1 MAPGGKIGA
10 DDVANEIATAFC
22 YSLFRYCHVARRQTV
37 LARTCVLPN
46 PAARAKSAKEIEI
59 DFYARWCAVLTL
71 AMDCRSPLMT
81 DPVVTRFAPSP
92 TGFLHIGGA
101 RTALFNWLYTRGRAG
116 KMLLRI
122 EDTDRER
129 STKEAID
136 AILDGLKWLGL
147 GWDGETIYQST
158 RVERHRQM
166 VEEMLAAGTAY
177 RCYASAEEV
186 VEMREKARA
195 EGRTRLYDGR
205 WRDRDP
211 SEAPPGVKPAIRLKA
226 PLIGETVVEDQ
237 VQGRV
242 TWQNENLDD
251 LVLLRS
257 DGTPTYM
264 LAVVVD
270 DHDMGVTHIIRGD
283 DHLNNAA
290 RQTQIYHA
298 LGWKVPVMAHIP
310 LIHGPDGSK
319 LSKRHGALGVDA
331 YRAMGY
337 LPVAMRNYLVRLGWS
352 HGDQE
357 IFSTEEMIA
366 AFDLP
371 QIGRSPARFDFAKLE
386 NLNGHYMRLSA
397 DRDLLTA
404 IDELLPHLPNG
415 AEIAAKLTPAVR
427 EQVMA
432 AMPEL
437 KERAKTLVELI
448 SAASFIWA
456 SRPLALD
463 DKARAL
469 LTPEARASLAEVIS
483 ELESVSPWTTE
494 TTELAVRSYAER
506 KAAKLGAVAQPL
518 RAALTGR
525 TTSPG
530 IFNVLVVLGRQESL
544 ARLRDQ
550 TVAN

>member
-1 MAPGGKIGA
+1 
-10 DDVANEIATAFC
+10 
-22 YSLFRYCHVARRQTV
+22 
-37 LARTCVLPN
+37 
-46 PAARAKSAKEIEI
+46 
-59 DFYARWCAVLTL
+59 
-71 AMDCRSPLMT
+71 MT

-92 TGFLHIGGA
+92 TGFLHIGGG
-101 RTALFNWLYTRGRAG
+101 RTALFNWLYARGRGG

-136 AILDGLKWLGL
+136 AILDGLRWLGL
-147 GWDGETIYQST
+147 DWDGDTVYQFQ
-158 RVERHRQM
+158 RVERHREV
-166 VEEMLAAGTAY
+166 VEQMLASGHAY
-177 RCYASAEEV
+177 RCYASPEELTA
-186 VEMREKARA
+186 MREKARA
-195 EGRTRLYDGR
+195 EGKTRLYDGR

-211 SEAPPGVKPAIRLKA
+211 GDAPPGVKPAIRLKA
-226 PLIGETVVEDQ
+226 PLTGETVVEDQ

-251 LVLLRS
+251 FVLLRS
-257 DGTPTYM
+257 DGNPTYM

-290 RQTQIYHA
+290 RQTQIYQA
-298 LGWKVPVMAHIP
+298 LGWTVPVMSHIP

-337 LPVAMRNYLVRLGWS
+337 LPVAMRNYLVRLGWA

-386 NLNGHYMRLSA
+386 SLNGHYMRAERRRRSA
-397 DRDLLTA
+397 RRRWRRCCRTCRTA
-404 IDELLPHLPNG
+404 PT
-415 AEIAAKLTPAVR
+415 IADKLTPAVR
-427 EQVMA
+427 EQIVA

-448 SAASFIWA
+448 DAASFIWTP
-456 SRPLALD
+456 RPLPLD
-463 DKARAL
+463 DKAAAL
-469 LTPEARASLAEVIS
+469 L
-483 ELESVSPWTTE
+483 SPM
-494 TTELAVRSYAER
+494 
-506 KAAKLGAVAQPL
+506 
-518 RAALTGR
+518 RAACSRKSFRSWRRSSRGARRPPNRRCAPMPSARPPSSARSRSRCGR
-525 TTSPG
+525 
-530 IFNVLVVLGRQESL
+530 R
-544 ARLRDQ
+544 
-550 TVAN
+550 

>member
-1 MAPGGKIGA
+1 
-10 DDVANEIATAFC
+10 
-22 YSLFRYCHVARRQTV
+22 
-37 LARTCVLPN
+37 
-46 PAARAKSAKEIEI
+46 
-59 DFYARWCAVLTL
+59 
-71 AMDCRSPLMT
+71 MT
-81 DPVVTRFAPSP
+81 EPVVTRFAPSP
-92 TGFLHIGGA
+92 TGFLHIGGG
-101 RTALFNWLYTRGRAG
+101 RTALFNWLYARGRGG

-129 STKEAID
+129 STKAAID
-136 AILDGLKWLGL
+136 AILDGLTWLGL
-147 GWDGETIYQST
+147 DWDGDAIYQFS
-158 RVERHRQM
+158 RVERHREV
-166 VEEMLAAGTAY
+166 VEQMLAAGTAY
-177 RCYASAEEV
+177 RCYATPDELTA
-186 VEMREKARA
+186 MREKARA

-211 SEAPPGVKPAIRLKA
+211 GDAPAGVKPAIRIKA
-226 PLIGETVVEDQ
+226 PLVGETVVEDQ

-251 LVLLRS
+251 FVLLRS

-290 RQTQIYHA
+290 RQTQIYQA
-298 LGWKVPVMAHIP
+298 LGWAVPSMAHIP

-337 LPVAMRNYLVRLGWS
+337 LPTAMRNYLVRLGWS

-371 QIGRSPARFDFAKLE
+371 QIGRSPARFDFTKLE
-386 NLNGHYMRLSA
+386 SLNGHYMRASSDGDQIAALDA
-397 DRDLLTA
+397 
-404 IDELLPHLPNG
+404 LLPHLPQG
-415 AEIAAKLTPAVR
+415 AEIAARLTPAVR
-427 EQVMA
+427 QQVIA

-437 KERAKTLVELI
+437 KERAKTLVELLD
-448 SAASFIWA
+448 AASFVWA
-456 SRPLALD
+456 ARPLALD
-463 DKARAL
+463 DKATAL
-469 LTPEARASLAEVIS
+469 LTPDARTLLGRITSALEAVD
-483 ELESVSPWTTE
+483 PWTAAAAE
-494 TTELAVRSYAER
+494 QAVRAFAEGIG
-506 KAAKLGAVAQPL
+506 AKLGAVAQPL

-530 IFNVLVVLGRQESL
+530 IFNVLAVLGRDESL

-550 TVAN
+550 SLTG